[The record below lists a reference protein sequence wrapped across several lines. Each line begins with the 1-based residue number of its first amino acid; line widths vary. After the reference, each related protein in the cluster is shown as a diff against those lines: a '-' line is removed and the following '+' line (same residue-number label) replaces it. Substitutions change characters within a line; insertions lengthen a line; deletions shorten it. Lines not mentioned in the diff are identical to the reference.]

1 MPLDKFRCY
10 KNLGDK
16 NVLGLVED
24 SDRLVLDVGCGA
36 GDLGLLIRNKFPLA
50 KVVGITCSFSE
61 QKEASSKLSQCMVLD
76 LEKDSLDQI
85 QDSYFDLLIL
95 SHILEHLTDPVE
107 VLIRLLNKLKIGGR
121 IIIAVPNVLFWRQRL
136 LFIRGSFEYTEGGP
150 MHITHLHFYS
160 YNSITRLI
168 MDPIKEL
175 KLVNKFGAGHIPMGI
190 FRKLFPANAVGY
202 LDNLAL
208 SIFPNL
214 FSYEIILVAKKIAR
228 ENE

>member
-95 SHILEHLTDPVE
+95 SHILEHLTDTVE

-136 LFIRGSFEYTEGGP
+136 LFILGYFDYTEGGP
-150 MHITHLHFYS
+150 LHSTHLHFYS
-160 YNSITRLI
+160 YNSVSRLLVE
-168 MDPIKEL
+168 PIKEL
-175 KLVNKFGAGHIPMGI
+175 EIVKKIAAGHIPIGI
-190 FRKLFPANAVGY
+190 FRRFFLSQRLIRW

-208 SIFPNL
+208 STFPNL
-214 FSYEIILVAKKIAR
+214 FSYEVLLVARKTEGK
-228 ENE
+228 